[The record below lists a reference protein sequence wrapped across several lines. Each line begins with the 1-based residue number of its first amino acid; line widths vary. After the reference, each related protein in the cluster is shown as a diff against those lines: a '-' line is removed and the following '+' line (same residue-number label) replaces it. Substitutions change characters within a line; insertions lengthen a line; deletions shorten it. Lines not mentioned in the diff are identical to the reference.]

1 MLKMVWRHVSKD
13 EKKREKK
20 EKKKN
25 IFEIK

>member
-1 MLKMVWRHVSKD
+1 MLKMGWRQVSKD